1 MTSYDWYEK
10 KFTTSISWLLTCTYK
25 IWRTTFHLTFFNYN
39 YFLKLCLILGQFMR
53 VWWKNDWLANLLVDI
68 FIIYSLYLVCLARVS
83 TTVIMLGPRH
93 KSTFLEC
100 HQSRFQDETTGERS
114 HEIFPNVHI
123 NCQNIC
129 SFRISYHKVM
139 GRKIPIT
146 ISTDD
151 NFACFAKKEEKIIPH
166 TL

>member
-1 MTSYDWYEK
+1 
-10 KFTTSISWLLTCTYK
+10 
-25 IWRTTFHLTFFNYN
+25 
-39 YFLKLCLILGQFMR
+39 
-53 VWWKNDWLANLLVDI
+53 
-68 FIIYSLYLVCLARVS
+68 
-83 TTVIMLGPRH
+83 MLRPRH

-100 HQSRFQDETTGERS
+100 HHSRFQDETTGERS

-151 NFACFAKKEEKIIPH
+151 NLTLQKKEGKNNPTHAVMTIIIH
-166 TL
+166 